1 MFLTDRKLQR
11 RMDEVKKYRYRG
23 VTPIGEF
30 LMCED
35 EQKLVNPRVP
45 VNFDGWGRIAGGE
58 CWAGRDRYLWM
69 HRDIRIQQSGPADG
83 QWVSLISEIQVRET
97 TVVLSPCAIW
107 MRNPSR
113 VLT

>member
-45 VNFDGWGRIAGGE
+45 VNFDGWGRIAGVS
-58 CWAGRDRYLWM
+58 AGPAGTAICGCTGISGSR
-69 HRDIRIQQSGPADG
+69 QSGPADG